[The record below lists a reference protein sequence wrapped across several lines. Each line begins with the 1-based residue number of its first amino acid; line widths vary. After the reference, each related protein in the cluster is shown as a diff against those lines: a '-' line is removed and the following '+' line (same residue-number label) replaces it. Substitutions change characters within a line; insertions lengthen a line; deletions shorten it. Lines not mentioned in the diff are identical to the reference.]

1 MVDLHCAPSRLL
13 EASSSDHHH
22 GEGTLLLRH
31 LLLQLPPP
39 PLLLLLLL
47 MLLRNYHR
55 RRSCWEV
62 FPSCASSAEW
72 KTTVTVE
79 ADVVAEV
86 VMMTKT
92 GEAAAVAGE
101 VAVAEVVAAAVEEGG
116 RSCLLLLSLHH
127 AELCSSCHQVRQGVP
142 RTNVVGTPPLPIVA
156 AASAS
161 PMAEMQKGLV
171 VETFGLCPLQPRH
184 RRHRRRRRCCSSRL
198 LACSSLHSATKY
210 SS

>member
-22 GEGTLLLRH
+22 GEETLLLRH

-39 PLLLLLLL
+39 PLLLLLL

-55 RRSCWEV
+55 RSCWEA
-62 FPSCASSAEW
+62 FPSCASSPEW

-79 ADVVAEV
+79 ADVVAAEV

-101 VAVAEVVAAAVEEGG
+101 VAVAEVVAAVVEEGG
-116 RSCLLLLSLHH
+116 RSCLLLSLHH
-127 AELCSSCHQVRQGVP
+127 AELCSSCHQVLQGVP
-142 RTNVVGTPPLPIVA
+142 
-156 AASAS
+156 
-161 PMAEMQKGLV
+161 
-171 VETFGLCPLQPRH
+171 
-184 RRHRRRRRCCSSRL
+184 
-198 LACSSLHSATKY
+198 
-210 SS
+210 